1 MDILLQTG
9 EKITGVEMEEIVA
22 WGETRFTVFRGTR
35 MHMYE
40 VHNKWE
46 ILDALNNFM
55 IQKYRMLAKNA
66 ENSVVC
72 SNVCTNIAESYFSE
86 AAYLKGKDRV
96 DREKTLL
103 DRYVKKALPES
114 FTQGCSAEDLLVK
127 YDAYIGKEIRK
138 PIFIQTVKIP
148 GEFVGCYYDDQDR
161 LRPIT
166 SPSTSYQYI
175 SPLTKAAM
183 LSACAIRTDCWVVA

>member
-1 MDILLQTG
+1 MKQ
-9 EKITGVEMEEIVA
+9 
-22 WGETRFTVFRGTR
+22 
-35 MHMYE
+35 

-55 IQKYRMLAKNA
+55 IQKYQMLAKNA
-66 ENSVVC
+66 ENSVAISNVC
-72 SNVCTNIAESYFSE
+72 SNVAEAYFSE

-103 DRYVKKALPES
+103 ERYVKKALPEN
-114 FTQGCSAEDLLVK
+114 FTQGCSAEDLLAK
-127 YDAYIGKEIRK
+127 YDAYIGKGIRK
-138 PIFIQTVKIP
+138 PIFIRTVKIP

-175 SPLTKAAM
+175 DPLIKAAM
-183 LSACAIRTDCWVVA
+183 LSACAVRTDWWVVASKSDI